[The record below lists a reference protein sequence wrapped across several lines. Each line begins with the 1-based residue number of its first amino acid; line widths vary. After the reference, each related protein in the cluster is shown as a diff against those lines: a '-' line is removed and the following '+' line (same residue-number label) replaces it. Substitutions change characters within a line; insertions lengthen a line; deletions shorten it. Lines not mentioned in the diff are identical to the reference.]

1 MRRAS
6 EKRQRGD
13 FGELAAQR
21 HLRSNGYRILAVGY
35 EALGYEIDIVAED
48 KEYVAFVEV
57 KTRRLSPEDATV
69 MTRPASAVDAEKQR
83 HILSAARCWLAAH
96 PLPHKKRCRFDVI
109 EVYLDP
115 RAEVDSLLR
124 VHHIPGAFTA

>member
-1 MRRAS
+1 MRN
-6 EKRQRGD
+6 EKRSRGD

-21 HLRSNGYRILAVGY
+21 HLKNNGYRITAVGY

-48 KEYVAFVEV
+48 EQHVAFVEV
-57 KTRRLSPEDATV
+57 KTRRLSPEDATLL
-69 MTRPASAVDAEKQR
+69 TRPAAAVDLKKQR
-83 HILSAARCWLAAH
+83 HIISAARAWLGAH
-96 PLPHKKRCRFDVI
+96 PLPRGKRCRFDVI

-115 RAEVDSLLR
+115 VAEGDAVIC